1 MKKFLKNQRE
11 LIALAIFLLVLAGLV
26 QFAALPLLAKITA
39 IKDEIEA
46 GNITQSVK
54 KQRLDELPKMKQQYE
69 QIKDEQKQ
77 LDVLLGKEQTIVLI
91 EKLEKIAQDTNNT
104 IAIIIQ
110 EDSAQGKVDP
120 AVAVLVD
127 GLPSKDFLNLK
138 ISLTGDYDGV
148 FKFVSSLETLQ
159 YYCDVVGVNFSRQTE
174 SSSTSAASASVPNN
188 SGILDPF
195 GAPSSVGKTVVGN
208 TPTVVA
214 KNMPKLSSTLNLVC
228 YLKK

>member
-11 LIALAIFLLVLAGLV
+11 LIALAIFLLVLAGIV
-26 QFAALPLLAKITA
+26 QFAAFPLLAKITA

-77 LDVLLGKEQTIVLI
+77 LDVLLGKEQTMVLI

-120 AVAVLVD
+120 VVAVLVD

-148 FKFVSSLETLQ
+148 FKFISSLETLQ
-159 YYCDVVGVNFSRQTE
+159 YYCDIIGVNFSHQVE
-174 SSSTSAASASVPNN
+174 SSSNQTASVLNN
-188 SGILDPF
+188 SGALDPF
-195 GAPSSVGKTVVGN
+195 NAPSSVGKIVVGK